1 MSSLGDTKQ
10 DKSAQCPCYPLGLGR
25 VLGRG
30 HGQDVDPSLPP
41 PHLACVPT
49 GEHEWKIVSTGITD
63 CYFNVT
69 ELPPG
74 SAARFRVAC
83 VNKAGQGPYSTP
95 SGKVHLKAA
104 GEQALSHGVWG
115 QLWGCSLWDALGVL
129 ESQGIF
135 TPGLWG
141 MGHYLHSTPSL
152 HSWLIPPFPPCR
164 CPSCSSQ
171 GHRCPSP
178 CS

>member
-1 MSSLGDTKQ
+1 MAASPSRGAAAGSTSSLGDTKQ

-30 HGQDVDPSLPP
+30 HGQEVDPSLPP
-41 PHLACVPT
+41 PHLARVLT

-115 QLWGCSLWDALGVL
+115 SCGASCGAAASGMLWGSLSPR
-129 ESQGIF
+129 ES
-135 TPGLWG
+135 
-141 MGHYLHSTPSL
+141 
-152 HSWLIPPFPPCR
+152 
-164 CPSCSSQ
+164 
-171 GHRCPSP
+171 SP
-178 CS
+178 